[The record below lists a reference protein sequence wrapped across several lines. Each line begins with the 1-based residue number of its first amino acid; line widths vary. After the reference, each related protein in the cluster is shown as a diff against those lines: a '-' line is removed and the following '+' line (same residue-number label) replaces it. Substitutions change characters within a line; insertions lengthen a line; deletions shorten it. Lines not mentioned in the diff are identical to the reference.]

1 MPVHFDLLGPLT
13 VSRDGRPVPL
23 GSTKQRLVL
32 AVLLLHPGETV
43 SVHELTAAL
52 WGGDPPDSAAANI
65 RTYVRGLRKELDGGQ
80 DGRIRTT
87 PGGYLLRVEPGER
100 DLDRFD
106 AAAARGR
113 AALAAGDARGA
124 AAAMATAVGLWRGP
138 AFAGL
143 PLPRRLDARVAQL
156 AERRLLA
163 EEDHA
168 EARLAVGEPA
178 AAVAG
183 LRTLLHR
190 HPLRQRGWALLMR
203 GLYRTGDVSGALA
216 AFRQARRVLAEET
229 GMDPGPELTR
239 LHEDVL
245 HHRLDAHPA
254 VAGPG
259 AARPVS
265 GHPQQLPL
273 AVPGFV
279 GRSTELTLLDG
290 FLTGPADRPARVDIA
305 TVSGMAG
312 VGKTTLAL
320 HWAHRMLDR
329 FPDGQLYLNL
339 RGYDDGDAVNPADAL
354 VTFLEALG
362 VPIGRIP
369 SSTDARTG
377 LYRSLLADRRMLI
390 VLDNA
395 RDAAQV
401 RPLLPGA
408 GRCAVLVTSRD
419 QLAGLAAA
427 EAARPLTLDVLTE
440 PESRNLLRGRLG
452 PDRLS
457 AEPAAVADM
466 IELTGRLPLAL
477 SIVAA
482 RVAAR
487 PAFPLDAVAAQ
498 LRTSE
503 DRLAALAD
511 GDLRRVFS
519 WSHRALSPDA
529 ARLLRLLGLHPGP
542 DLTGAAAAALCG
554 RSRAEIG
561 APLHELTRLHLL
573 TEHLP
578 GRYCLHDLLR
588 TYAAELA
595 RDGEQDTERHAAR
608 GRMYDHY
615 LHSAHP
621 AAVLLQPTW
630 TPIEPE
636 PARQPDTHVPIA
648 DRAAATAWFNAEH
661 PVLLRVLRQAA
672 ETGYERY
679 AGQLAWTLAA
689 YLAPRGLFQD
699 QLTAQQTALA
709 AAERIGDTEAQALA
723 SRMLARAL
731 MRLGDH
737 DAAEHHIRRALDLYG
752 QLDDLASIALVL
764 RQYTEQCTR
773 RGRLDEALAHSAD
786 ALRVSRLIGNDYAE
800 ARALNTKGYLHAL
813 NGDYARAVADCTEAL
828 TRQRR
833 MGDRVGQAA
842 TLDSLGF
849 AYHRLGDPAQAVTCF
864 EQSIERFRESANRY
878 HEAETLTRLG
888 DAQEALSDLP
898 AAVEAWQKAV
908 EIYDELGGAAAEP
921 ARRRLAELTAEG
933 SVAQITAPVSGND
946 GRASSTA
953 RLEGRQIA
961 PGAPADPTLDPP

>member
-1 MPVHFDLLGPLT
+1 M
-13 VSRDGRPVPL
+13 
-23 GSTKQRLVL
+23 
-32 AVLLLHPGETV
+32 A
-43 SVHELTAAL
+43 
-52 WGGDPPDSAAANI
+52 
-65 RTYVRGLRKELDGGQ
+65 RTRVR
-80 DGRIRTT
+80 
-87 PGGYLLRVEPGER
+87 
-100 DLDRFD
+100 
-106 AAAARGR
+106 R
-113 AALAAGDARGA
+113 AS
-124 AAAMATAVGLWRGP
+124 
-138 AFAGL
+138 
-143 PLPRRLDARVAQL
+143 LPRRIDARVAQL

-190 HPLRQRGWALLMR
+190 HPLRQRAWALLMR

-216 AFRQARRVLAEET
+216 AFRQARLVLAEET

-239 LHEDVL
+239 LHDDVL
-245 HHRLDAHPA
+245 HHRLDTHP
-254 VAGPG
+254 AGPG
-259 AARPVS
+259 RGAAARPVS
-265 GHPQQLPL
+265 GRPQQLPL

-279 GRSTELTLLDG
+279 GRSAELALLDG
-290 FLTGPADRPARVDIA
+290 FLTGPADRPAGVDIA

-320 HWAHRMLDR
+320 HWAHRTLHR

-377 LYRSLLADRRMLI
+377 LYRSLLADRRMLV

-452 PDRLS
+452 PERLS
-457 AEPAAVADM
+457 AEPGAVADM

-487 PAFPLDAVAAQ
+487 PSFPLDAVAAQ

-561 APLHELTRLHLL
+561 APLRELTRLHLL

-578 GRYCLHDLLR
+578 GRYHLHDLLR

-595 RDGEQDTERHAAR
+595 RDGEQEAERHAAR

-615 LHSAHP
+615 LHSARP

-636 PARQPDTHVPIA
+636 PARQPGTYVPIA

-672 ETGYERY
+672 ETGHERY

-752 QLDDLASIALVL
+752 QLGDLASIALVL

-773 RGRLDEALAHSAD
+773 RGRLDEALAHSAE

-813 NGDYARAVADCTEAL
+813 NGDYVQAVADCTEAL
-828 TRQRR
+828 ARQRR

-849 AYHRLGDPAQAVTCF
+849 AYHRLGDPAEAVACF
-864 EQSIERFRESANRY
+864 EQSIERFRESANRF

-888 DAQEALSDLP
+888 EAQEALSDLP
-898 AAVEAWQKAV
+898 AAVEAWRRAV
-908 EIYDELGGAAAEP
+908 RIYDELGDAAAEP
-921 ARRRLAELTAEG
+921 ARRRLAELTGEE
-933 SVAQITAPVSGND
+933 SVAQITTL
-946 GRASSTA
+946 RSSN
-953 RLEGRQIA
+953 EG
-961 PGAPADPTLDPP
+961 